1 MWADLGARRCEKRRG
16 EYLGVL
22 VIAKTTAHF
31 LPTPR
36 ENAPAA
42 INLGSSGQAP
52 APPPPPAPLL
62 PTGMSF
68 PRRLRQAMVATRLL
82 LTQLAAEERQGGGR
96 QPGPLC
102 SEVR

>member
-1 MWADLGARRCEKRRG
+1 MHRWDCCESPRRPRT
-16 EYLGVL
+16 LQ
-22 VIAKTTAHF
+22 AP
-31 LPTPR
+31 PTPR

-42 INLGSSGQAP
+42 IDLGSSGQAP